1 MTRIR
6 TETDKQATMAQWDAQ
21 QRAAAPHIIRDI
33 TPVLPDD
40 LVLRGDETTWHSTGC
55 SVKEGQHF
63 SVSSTGANIVDRDHG
78 VIIQPKYS
86 LWVRIGGQGPI
97 RKIIFEKETIFRAW
111 ADGEVEAFTK
121 ALSLWADMNGAILP
135 GPRDVWEGGV
145 GVSVRPTDAPVTDIR
160 PPEHWEFMETF
171 GEVTIFSGSGTDI
184 AVDTHDG
191 DCCIL
196 ETPVDIPLND
206 RTRLSW
212 SWLVDKLPSEL
223 PEDLVLTHDYISVAV
238 RFDNGRDLTYL
249 WSKELPADYHF
260 ACPLPWWCDR
270 ETHWIVKS
278 GTKQLGQW
286 QNEARPVA
294 SDYRKAIGGPVP
306 DRIVA
311 VWLIANSVFQRIG
324 GKARF
329 RDICL
334 TEDGTEKTVTAG
346 SGLRCYSV
354 E

>member
-1 MTRIR
+1 MTQIR
-6 TETDKQATMAQWDAQ
+6 TETDRQATMAQWDAQ
-21 QRAAAPHIIRDI
+21 QRAVASGILRDI
-33 TPVLPDD
+33 APLQADD
-40 LVLRGDETTWHSTGC
+40 LVLTGSETAWLPTGC
-55 SVKEGQHF
+55 SVKKGQHF
-63 SVSSTGANIVDRDHG
+63 SVSSTGANIVDRDHA
-78 VIIQPKYS
+78 VIIQPKYA
-86 LWVRIGGQGPI
+86 LWVRIGGHGPI
-97 RKIIFEKETIFRAW
+97 RKIIFEKETVFCAW

-121 ALSLWADMNGAILP
+121 ALSLWADMDGAILP
-135 GPRDVWEGGV
+135 GPRDVSEGGI
-145 GVSVRPTDAPVTDIR
+145 GVSVRLTDAPETNIQ
-160 PPEHWEFMETF
+160 PPEHWAFMDIF

-184 AVDTHDG
+184 SVDTHDG

-238 RFDNGRDLTYL
+238 RFDNGRDLTYM

-270 ETHWIVKS
+270 ETHWIVES
-278 GTKQLGQW
+278 GTAKLGLW
-286 QNEARPVA
+286 QDAVRPVA
-294 SDYRKAIGGPVP
+294 SDYRKAIGDPLPGRV
-306 DRIVA
+306 VA

-329 RDICL
+329 RNIRL
-334 TEDGTEKTVTAG
+334 SEDGTDRTVTAG
-346 SGLRCYSV
+346 SGLRCYSIG
-354 E
+354 